1 MDTGLL
7 VEKFALM
14 GARLQVREV
23 LNGSFRWWPQPPGI
37 DIGTDGRGEFF
48 DIRVGSE
55 ERVEYEVVDLRR
67 DLRHLLLLGRRDGV
81 KEKYLC
87 GHDERHWFV
96 CAVPGASVSGVVTAL
111 EALQPRVVRW
121 AVKANLRRQKNRF
134 RRRNEAFV
142 RQGEWFFVP
151 QPDLVVPET
160 QMLRNEPLRRGA
172 GGKPH
177 TCQFAYR
184 SGGVSVMV
192 CARYPQGVTHAQYRA
207 VLDANPKAARWGW
220 RQMTRDPAFY
230 ARGRV
235 WHKDHKTVVL
245 DVWHRVEMNTERQ
258 APLAPRVAFLD

>member
-14 GARLQVREV
+14 GARLQCRDIENI
-23 LNGSFRWWPQPPGI
+23 LPNWRRPSPGI
-37 DIGTDGRGEFF
+37 DIGTDERGEFF
-48 DIRVGSE
+48 DIRLARGE
-55 ERVEYEVVDLRR
+55 GVEYEVVDLRR
-67 DLRHLLLLGRRDGV
+67 DMRHLLLLGRRGGQ

-111 EALQPRVVRW
+111 EALQPRIVRW
-121 AVKANLRRQKNRF
+121 AVKAKLRRQKNRF

-142 RQGEWFFVP
+142 RQGEWFFIP
-151 QPDLVVPET
+151 RPDLVVPERHT
-160 QMLRNEPLRRGA
+160 LRNEPLRRGG

-184 SGGVSVMV
+184 SGGESVMV
-192 CARYPQGVTHAQYRA
+192 CARHPQGLTPAQYRGLLA
-207 VLDANPKAARWGW
+207 SNPKAAKWGW

-258 APLAPRVAFLD
+258 APFAPRVVFLD